1 MGRDDLYITVPSLF
15 RCPISL
21 DVMKSPVSLCT
32 GVTYDRASIQR
43 WLDGGNNTCPATM
56 QVLHSKDL
64 VPNHTL
70 QRLIQIWSDS
80 VRRRSI
86 PGEAAVSSLKQEH
99 LPELVTEIEKMSE
112 QCSECVSRI
121 ACFAQESE
129 EKLKFLARVPGFVP
143 ALVNILN
150 KRRGDAARE
159 NFDLAVKVVR
169 LLDMVAKEYEDKE
182 ELMRLTLKGDRD
194 CLSSLLFVLQRGSTE
209 SKVGC
214 VRILETIAIDAES
227 KLQIAGKDGLL
238 SELLA
243 LVGTESTDQTI
254 IEAGLSCLIAIS
266 MPKRIRSQIVSLGA
280 IKLVGKHLSESNL
293 SVSITEKALKLL
305 QMLSSCREGRAEIC
319 EDPKCVGAILQ
330 KAMKVS
336 NAATEHA
343 VTILWSICYLFRD
356 QRAHEAVT
364 KSNGLTKILL
374 LMQSNCSVEVRQMA
388 GDLLKIFRVSCK
400 SCLSSYD
407 TKTTHIMPF

>member
-280 IKLVGKHLSESNL
+280 IKLRRESRDL
-293 SVSITEKALKLL
+293 RGPEMRGGDSA
-305 QMLSSCREGRAEIC
+305 EGDEGVERG
-319 EDPKCVGAILQ
+319 DGA
-330 KAMKVS
+330 
-336 NAATEHA
+336 
-343 VTILWSICYLFRD
+343 CGYD
-356 QRAHEAVT
+356 
-364 KSNGLTKILL
+364 
-374 LMQSNCSVEVRQMA
+374 SVEHMLPVSGSKGSRG
-388 GDLLKIFRVSCK
+388 GDEEQWANQDLAVDAEQLLGGGETNGRGFAEDFQSELQV
-400 SCLSSYD
+400 LS
-407 TKTTHIMPF
+407 FQL